1 MAKGKILKGIGGFY
15 YVLDDQM
22 KVHECKAAGRFR
34 KDGIVPL
41 PGDNVIFVEESDSY
55 GFIEEIE
62 PRKNLLTRP
71 RVANVNMVAIVV
83 SAGKPNIDSMLCDK
97 LLVSAN
103 QSGIT
108 PLLVINKIDTVK
120 DSQIDIIKQEYEKAC
135 STVCVSAKTG
145 QGLSELKQLL
155 QNKCTCFAG
164 QSAAGKS
171 TLLNALFSEMNL
183 QTGGMSKKTAR
194 GKHTTRHAELLLP
207 NDFVGTAVDTPGF
220 SFFDNT
226 DVLPEDLYKYYP
238 DIEPYSYEC
247 KYSDCLHDVEP
258 QCSVKEA
265 LRNGLINENRYRR
278 YLTLLKEIQE
288 KRQKQY
294 D

>member
-15 YVLDDQM
+15 YVLDEKM

-34 KDGIVPL
+34 KDGIIPL
-41 PGDNVIFVEESDSY
+41 PGDNVIFVEEQDSY
-55 GFIEEIE
+55 GFIEQIE
-62 PRKNLLTRP
+62 ERKNLLTRP
-71 RVANVNMVAIVV
+71 RVANVDMVAIVV

-97 LLVSAN
+97 LLVSIIKAD
-103 QSGIT
+103 IE
-108 PLLVINKIDTVK
+108 PLMIINKIDTV
-120 DSQIDIIKQEYEKAC
+120 DEPQIDKIKREYDKVC
-135 STVCVSAKTG
+135 DTICVSAKTK
-145 QGLSELKQLL
+145 QGLDALKLKL
-155 QNKCTCFAG
+155 HNKCTCFAG

-171 TLLNALFSEMNL
+171 TLLNALFAELNL

-207 NDFVGTAVDTPGF
+207 KDFVGTAVDTPGF
-220 SFFDNT
+220 TFFDNT

-238 DIEPYSYEC
+238 DIETYSHGC
-247 KYSDCLHDVEP
+247 KYSNCLHEVEP
-258 QCSVKEA
+258 KCSVKDA
-265 LRNGLINENRYRR
+265 LQEGLINQNRYNR

-288 KRQKQY
+288 KRQRQY